1 MPRIKKGPQVKRLLR
16 PAKLQRRRSYDSY
29 GPMFLRLDGPKRR
42 ADNACDCGWLDPAR
56 VWRGER
62 HLSLTAPSGERTQ
75 GMRWVGPRI
84 FSSTNS
90 AKNLIHLNCACK
102 TCDGKGKALK
112 SVGKED
118 YILKNLRLNTFKFW
132 LL

>member
-1 MPRIKKGPQVKRLLR
+1 MKRLLR

-62 HLSLTAPSGERTQ
+62 HLSPKQRAHTRDA
-75 GMRWVGPRI
+75 VGG
-84 FSSTNS
+84 T
-90 AKNLIHLNCACK
+90 KNFLEHELCQESHSLNCACK

-118 YILKNLRLNTFKFW
+118 YILKNLRLNTFKLW